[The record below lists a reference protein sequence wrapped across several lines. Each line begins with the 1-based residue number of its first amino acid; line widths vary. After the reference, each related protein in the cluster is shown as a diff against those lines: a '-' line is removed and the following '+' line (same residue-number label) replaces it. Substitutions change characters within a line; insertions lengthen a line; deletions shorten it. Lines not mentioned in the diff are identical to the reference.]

1 MKKRR
6 QFRRW
11 LSLFCL
17 LALLAAPAVPAAAAE
32 QPDRWAQAE
41 VAQAVELG
49 LVPADLQNGYGKD
62 ITRAEFCRLAVLCL
76 EEAARVNGWDLTPS
90 RDVRFD
96 DTSDPSVLTAAGLGI
111 VSGNGKGSFLP
122 DNGITRQETAVMLHN
137 TLKAMGAPIGPAGA
151 SFSDQG
157 SIAAWASGPVS
168 AMVGWG
174 VMNGTGGGAFSPLGS
189 YTRQQAYVTMYRLR
203 SSVYMRMESY
213 AYRLQP
219 GERLETGCC
228 YATGSPSAAWSSSDP
243 AVVAIEKDTGSGAV
257 TLRAVAPGAASVTC
271 RSGDFQMT
279 AAVTVAQATAAAG
292 SDFTGASR
300 LHYSNDVAWD
310 LCRALEQQ
318 IGIQIF
324 YLPEFDDTVP
334 GAVVTHATFGSVTL
348 GGAYFQQVYQEL
360 LKMKEAFDLYPD
372 GFLKEVVAKKG
383 SRRTQIV
390 LFPSD
395 MVLFDGQVSGMGGGF
410 HGEHVY
416 DGSGARCDRIYYTG
430 TGDPY
435 VYSHE
440 MGHMVVSS
448 AMIANGWTAS
458 CNQWVSFT
466 ANSGSEGFVSG
477 YAMVSRPEDFAETWA
492 YLWHNR
498 DQVEAML
505 STGRSEALRAKIAYL
520 TEVLIKQYK
529 TATRET
535 LPWSGMAG

>member
-6 QFRRW
+6 QFRRG

-41 VAQAVELG
+41 VAQAVEPG

-96 DTSDPSVLTAAGLGI
+96 DTSAPSVLTAAGLGI

-122 DNGITRQETAVMLHN
+122 DNGITRQEAAVMLYN
-137 TLKAMGAPIGPAGA
+137 TLKTMGAPIGPAGA

-174 VMNGTGGGAFSPLGS
+174 VMNG
-189 YTRQQAYVTMYRLR
+189 
-203 SSVYMRMESY
+203 
-213 AYRLQP
+213 
-219 GERLETGCC
+219 
-228 YATGSPSAAWSSSDP
+228 
-243 AVVAIEKDTGSGAV
+243 
-257 TLRAVAPGAASVTC
+257 
-271 RSGDFQMT
+271 
-279 AAVTVAQATAAAG
+279 
-292 SDFTGASR
+292 TGASR